1 MLDVKKNPGRP
12 AGSGAPPNCLV
23 MYVGSLDPAARCGK
37 PCVWP
42 QYGDAGGEVHELVRC
57 GVCVW

>member
-1 MLDVKKNPGRP
+1 
-12 AGSGAPPNCLV
+12 

-42 QYGDAGGEVHELVRC
+42 QYGDAGGEVRGGGLS
-57 GVCVW
+57 GVHPYLAIDISFSRDPL